1 MGNVFP
7 THREVSAQE
16 AVYRFLSMP
25 MKKCSRQ
32 VVFINTSLPSE
43 RIHILKCRH
52 QLQQLDPD
60 NDDVY
65 QKGLLDRYAARPK
78 SLDNMFLADFGSL
91 YQSNYGNAKEVE
103 NLSEDNY
110 CHKEHATCG
119 DWVTICLAKFATI
132 VKQIPNTE

>member
-7 THREVSAQE
+7 THREVYAQK

-32 VVFINTSLPSE
+32 VVFTNTSLPSD
-43 RIHILKCRH
+43 RIHILKCRQ

-65 QKGLLDRYAARPK
+65 QKGLLDRYAAGSK

-91 YQSNYGNAKEVE
+91 FIS
-103 NLSEDNY
+103 
-110 CHKEHATCG
+110 
-119 DWVTICLAKFATI
+119 I
-132 VKQIPNTE
+132 